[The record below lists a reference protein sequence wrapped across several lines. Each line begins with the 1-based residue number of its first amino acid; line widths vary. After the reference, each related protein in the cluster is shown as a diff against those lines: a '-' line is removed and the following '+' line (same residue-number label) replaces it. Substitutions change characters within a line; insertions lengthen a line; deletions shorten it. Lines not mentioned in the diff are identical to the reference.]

1 MRQAFIYLFVFL
13 FVNQACAQDTLYAR
27 QVIKYLTSESCLGRG
42 YVKKGLQTAEAYICH
57 ELKQNKLQPLF
68 GKSFTQSFFHPVN
81 TFPKA
86 CELSVNG
93 KKLVP
98 GLDFIVDPSSCSMT
112 GTFKLQSIDSTHFI
126 QVEGSK
132 NISLSFKDKLT
143 YSVGR
148 KESNF
153 CGFELDR
160 ARFKEMPKDLVVN
173 VQNKFIP
180 HFKSKNIGA
189 FIAGTGSSDSCIV
202 FSAHYD
208 HLGAMGKRTFFP
220 GANDNASGVSF
231 VLNLMNYYVTHPP
244 KYKTVFLLFAGEEAG
259 LLGSQFFVESKAL
272 DLKKIKFLINLDLLG
287 TGSDGIMVV
296 NGALYEKEF
305 KRLHGI
311 NATQNL
317 LKEIKKRGK
326 AANSDHYWFS
336 EAGVPC
342 FFIYTMGGI
351 KAYHDVFDIAKTL
364 PLTKY
369 VDVFKLLVDFTAGF

>member
-1 MRQAFIYLFVFL
+1 M
-13 FVNQACAQDTLYAR
+13 AQDSVYAR
-27 QVIKYLTSESCLGRG
+27 QVIKYLTSETCLGRG
-42 YVKKGLQTAEAYICH
+42 YVNNGLHTAEVYITN
-57 ELKQNKLQPLF
+57 ELKQNKLQALF
-68 GKSFTQSFFHPVN
+68 GKSYTQSFFHPVN

-98 GLDFIVDPSSCSMT
+98 GIDFILDPSSCSIK
-112 GTFKLQSIDSTHFI
+112 GAFKLQSIDSTHFI

-160 ARFKEMPKDLVVN
+160 ARFKEVPKDIVVK

-180 HFKSKNIGA
+180 LFESKNIGA
-189 FIAGTGSSDSCIV
+189 FIAGTSSSDSCII
-202 FSAHYD
+202 FTAHYD
-208 HLGAMGKRTFFP
+208 HLGAMGKQTFFP

-231 VLNLMNYYVTHPP
+231 VLNLIKYYVAHPP
-244 KYKTVFLLFAGEEAG
+244 KYKTIFLFFAGEEAG
-259 LLGSQFFVESKAL
+259 ILGSQFFVESKAI

-296 NGALYEKEF
+296 NGSLYEKEF
-305 KRLHGI
+305 KRLQNI
-311 NATQNL
+311 NASQNL

-342 FFIYTMGGI
+342 FFIYTIGGI
-351 KAYHDVFDIAKTL
+351 KAYHDVFDVEKTL
-364 PLTKY
+364 PLTEY
-369 VDVFKLLVDFTAGF
+369 MDVFKLLVDFTAGF